1 MFAPLIPFIAYVL
14 GSIPFG
20 YLIVRW
26 QKGIDV
32 RSTGSGS
39 IGATNVMRNLG
50 LIGFVAT
57 FLLDFAKG
65 AAAVLLA
72 ARWTGNAPVWV
83 AAAAFAAVVGHC
95 FPVWLKFRGGKGVAT
110 AAGVF
115 FVLAPIQVGIAVAIF
130 VIVLA
135 LGRYVSLGSIIAVGA
150 FPVLFQV
157 QIHPPPALVA
167 GAAACALVII
177 ARHQS
182 NIRRLLKGTENRLG
196 RKSQKGV
203 GSRE

>member
-1 MFAPLIPFIAYVL
+1 MLASLIPLFAYLL

-26 QKGIDV
+26 QKGTDV

-50 LIGFVAT
+50 LVGFIPT

-72 ARWTGNAPVWV
+72 ARWTGNAPLWV
-83 AAAAFAAVVGHC
+83 AAAAFGAVVGHC

-115 FVLAPIQVGIAVAIF
+115 FVLAPAQVGIAVAIF
-130 VIVLA
+130 IVVLA
-135 LGRYVSLGSIIAVGA
+135 LGRYVSLGSVVAVGA
-150 FPVLFQV
+150 FPLLFQV
-157 QIHPPPALVA
+157 QVHPARDLVV
-167 GAAACALVII
+167 GAAACAVII
-177 ARHQS
+177 IVRHES
-182 NIRRLLKGTENRLG
+182 NIRRLLKGQENRLG
-196 RKSQKGV
+196 RKKP
-203 GSRE
+203 

>member
-1 MFAPLIPFIAYVL
+1 MFGPLIPLIAYLL

-50 LIGFVAT
+50 LIGFIAT

-65 AAAVLLA
+65 VAAVLLA
-72 ARWTGNAPVWV
+72 ARWTANDSRWV
-83 AAAAFAAVVGHC
+83 AAAAFAAVFGHC

-110 AAGVF
+110 GAGVF
-115 FVLAPIQVGIAVAIF
+115 FLLAPIQVGIALAIF
-130 VIVLA
+130 AAVLA
-135 LGRYVSLGSIIAVGA
+135 IGRYVSLSSIIAVGA

-157 QIHPPPALVA
+157 QVHPPPALVV
-167 GAAACALVII
+167 GAAGCAVVII
-177 ARHQS
+177 ARHGS
-182 NIRRLLKGTENRLG
+182 NILRLLKGTENRLG
-196 RKSQKGV
+196 SKKAVS
-203 GSRE
+203 SRP